1 MHLFGFYYKND
12 IWMCV
17 LLRTAY
23 RSKPKHATRQV
34 QVLFRIFMFL
44 SPVSFFFFGLV
55 LVGSLKFYYMLFSV
69 KILNSPHFLFLV
81 SFR

>member
-17 LLRTAY
+17 LLHTAY

-44 SPVSFFFFGLV
+44 SSVSFFCLV

-69 KILNSPHFLFLV
+69 EILNIPHFLFLV